1 MADYAA
7 DPEKGHQTT
16 FATGEKGVAA
26 NGQVVLRGLD
36 QDAPEGAVHRNL
48 KSRHLQVRLVAISAC
63 SSRGSTSAHLD

>member
-16 FATGEKGVAA
+16 FATGEKGGA

-36 QDAPEGAVHRNL
+36 QDAPEGAVHRAWL
-48 KSRHLQVRLVAISAC
+48 PLLSLSRARREQR
-63 SSRGSTSAHLD
+63 